1 MKTGDREQIWKKN
14 AYPEEWAHMYG
25 MTHNQLQFNYLP
37 DQLIPY
43 LAPTDTRFRPD
54 QRALENGDFKL
65 AETEKNRVEEKQ
77 RAVRKY
83 NESNQIEPEP
93 HYFEKWSNPD
103 DSSQTYYLYNGL
115 YFEKDRIE
123 NYWGRLP
130 DLYGESLSPHIK
142 EFIQQ

>member
-1 MKTGDREQIWKKN
+1 MKTGDRELIWKKN

-65 AETEKNRVEEKQ
+65 AETEKNRVEEK
-77 RAVRKY
+77 
-83 NESNQIEPEP
+83 
-93 HYFEKWSNPD
+93 
-103 DSSQTYYLYNGL
+103 
-115 YFEKDRIE
+115 
-123 NYWGRLP
+123 
-130 DLYGESLSPHIK
+130 
-142 EFIQQ
+142 